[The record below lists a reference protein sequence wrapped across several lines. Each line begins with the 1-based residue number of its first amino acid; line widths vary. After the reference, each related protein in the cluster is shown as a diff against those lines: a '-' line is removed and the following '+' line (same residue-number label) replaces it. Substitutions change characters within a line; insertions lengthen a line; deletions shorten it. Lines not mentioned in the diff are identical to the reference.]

1 MSEELTVADIEP
13 IVSVV
18 DDNDAFRDT
27 LKLLFETVHIKVQ
40 TFASAKDFLKNYK
53 PGQPGCIIL
62 DIRMPEMSGLELQK
76 KLLDEQDFLPIII
89 ITGHADVPIAIEA
102 MKLGAFDFI
111 EKPFRDQVLLDSVNR
126 AIELNQKNWR
136 ERSEKADIKTKMS
149 FLTPR
154 EHQVLDG
161 IVAGKTN
168 KLIAK
173 DLGLSPKTTDFH
185 RCNIMEK
192 MGVNSAVQLIKIVMK
207 AEK

>member
-1 MSEELTVADIEP
+1 VANIEP
-13 IVSVV
+13 VVFVV

-27 LKLLFETVHIKVQ
+27 LKLLFETVHIKVK
-40 TFASAKDFLKNYK
+40 TYPSAKDFLKDYNTI
-53 PGQPGCIIL
+53 QPGCIIL

-76 KLLDEQDFLPIII
+76 KLLEEQNFLPIII

-111 EKPFRDQVLLDSVNR
+111 EKPFRDQILLNSVNR
-126 AIELNQKNWR
+126 AIRLNSENWR
-136 ERSEKADIKTKMS
+136 QRSEKADIKTKMS

-154 EHQVLDG
+154 ENQVLDG
-161 IVAGKTN
+161 IIAGKTN
-168 KLIAK
+168 KQIAK

-192 MGVNSAVQLIKIVMK
+192 MGVNSAVQLTKMVMEVK
-207 AEK
+207 EK